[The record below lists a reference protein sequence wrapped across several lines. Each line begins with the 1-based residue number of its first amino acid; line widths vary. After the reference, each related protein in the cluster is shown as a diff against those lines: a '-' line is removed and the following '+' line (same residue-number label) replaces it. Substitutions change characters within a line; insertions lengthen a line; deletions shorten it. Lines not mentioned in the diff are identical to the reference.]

1 MQRVFRSSLLF
12 LFLIFS
18 GATYGQTRVISKE
31 EAIIKTLEN
40 NYGIR
45 MFQNMVEIADN
56 SQSILNSGYLPSITG
71 LAGTGY
77 NIEDINAT
85 LQGGEERIVDG
96 AKTNRYNASVNV
108 NYTLFDG
115 LGRWYNFKQLKEQY
129 NLTKLEAR
137 ETIENTIL
145 QLLTVYFEVA
155 RLTENVEVL
164 EETLETSRERIT
176 RAQYQFEY
184 GQANRLGVLN
194 AEVDVNNDS
203 ILLLNTRQQL
213 ANTKRDL
220 NVILNEQEIPL
231 ENFIVDTTVTFINK
245 LALET
250 YLNEAKFNNVSLLQA
265 ESAITISDY
274 AIKVSRSGYLPTV
287 DLSGSYGWNTANL
300 PATSFV
306 QSSTVLG
313 YGAGVNLSWDL
324 FDGGTT
330 LTNVR
335 NAKIRLENEELLRE
349 QILLEVN
356 RDIANALGDYENKRI
371 IYEVQEKNVLTNENN
386 FERSEEQFKVGQI
399 TSIEFRQAQINLIN
413 ARTSKNL
420 AKYDAKLAELQVLQL
435 TGQLLNVEL

>member
-1 MQRVFRSSLLF
+1 MQRVFRSLIF
-12 LFLIFS
+12 LFLIIS
-18 GATYGQTRVISKE
+18 VSTYGQTRVISKE

-45 MFQNMVEIADN
+45 MSQNMVEIAEN

-71 LAGTGY
+71 LAGANY

-85 LQGGEERIVDG
+85 LQGGEERVVDG
-96 AKTNRYNASVNV
+96 AKTNRYNASVNL

-145 QLLTVYFEVA
+145 QMLTVYFEVA

-176 RAQYQFEY
+176 RAKYQFEF
-184 GQANRLGVLN
+184 GQANRLGILN

-213 ANTKRDL
+213 ANAKRDL

-231 ENFIVDTTVTFINK
+231 DNFIVDTTVTFINK
-245 LALET
+245 LELEN

-265 ESAITISDY
+265 ESAINISDY

-287 DLSGSYGWNTANL
+287 GLTGSYGWNTANL

-313 YGAGVNLSWDL
+313 YGAGVSLSWDL

-330 LTNVR
+330 ITNVR
-335 NAKIRLENEELLRE
+335 NAKIQQENEELLRE

-386 FERSEEQFKVGQI
+386 FERSQEQFKVGQI

-435 TGQLLNVEL
+435 TGQLLNIEF

>member
-1 MQRVFRSSLLF
+1 MFRSLTFLF
-12 LFLIFS
+12 LFVA
-18 GATYGQTRVISKE
+18 GNTYSQTQVLSKE

-45 MFQNMVEIADN
+45 MSQNMVEIADN
-56 SQSILNSGYLPSITG
+56 SQSILNSGYLPSISG
-71 LAGTGY
+71 LAGANY
-77 NIEDINAT
+77 NNEDINAT
-85 LQGGEERIVDG
+85 LQGGEERVVDG
-96 AKTNRYNASVNV
+96 AKTNRYNASVNL

-164 EETLETSRERIT
+164 EETLETSKERIT
-176 RAQYQFEY
+176 RARYQFEF
-184 GQANRLGVLN
+184 GQANRLGILN

-213 ANTKRDL
+213 ANAKRDL

-231 ENFIVDTTVTFINK
+231 ENFVVDTTVTFITK
-245 LALET
+245 LQLEN
-250 YLNEAKFNNVSLLQA
+250 YLQEARQNNVSLLQA
-265 ESAITISDY
+265 ESAINISDY
-274 AIKVSRSGYLPTV
+274 AIKVARSGYLPTV
-287 DLSGSYGWNTANL
+287 GLNGSYGWNTANL

-306 QSSTVLG
+306 QSSTTLG
-313 YGAGVNLSWDL
+313 YGASLSLSWDL

-330 LTNVR
+330 ITNIR
-335 NAKIRLENEELLRE
+335 NAKIRQENEELFKQ

-386 FERSEEQFKVGQI
+386 FERSQEQFKVGQI

-435 TGQLLNVEL
+435 TGQLLNVEF

>member
-1 MQRVFRSSLLF
+1 MQRVFRSLIF
-12 LFLIFS
+12 LFLIIS
-18 GATYGQTRVISKE
+18 VSTYGQTRVISKE

-45 MFQNMVEIADN
+45 MSQNMVEIAEN

-71 LAGTGY
+71 LAGANY

-85 LQGGEERIVDG
+85 LQGGEERVVDG
-96 AKTNRYNASVNV
+96 AKTNRYNASVNL

-176 RAQYQFEY
+176 RAQYQFEF
-184 GQANRLGVLN
+184 GQANRLGILN

-213 ANTKRDL
+213 ANAKRDL

-245 LALET
+245 LELEN

-265 ESAITISDY
+265 ESAINISDY

-287 DLSGSYGWNTANL
+287 GLNGSYGWNTANL

-313 YGAGVNLSWDL
+313 YGAGVSLSWDL

-330 LTNVR
+330 ITNVR
-335 NAKIRLENEELLRE
+335 NAKIQQENEELLRE

-386 FERSEEQFKVGQI
+386 FERSQEQFKVGQI

-435 TGQLLNVEL
+435 TGQLLNIEF

>member
-1 MQRVFRSSLLF
+1 MQRMFKSLIF
-12 LFLIFS
+12 LFLIIS
-18 GATYGQTRVISKE
+18 GTTYGQTRVISKE
-31 EAIIKTLEN
+31 EAILKTLEN
-40 NYGIR
+40 NYGIL
-45 MFQNMVEIADN
+45 MSQNMVEMADN
-56 SQSILNSGYLPSITG
+56 SQSILNSGFLPSIG
-71 LAGTGY
+71 GSAGAGY
-77 NIEDINAT
+77 NTEDINAT

-96 AKTNRYNASVNV
+96 AKTNRYNAAVNM

-145 QLLTVYFEVA
+145 QMLTVYFEVA

-176 RAQYQFEY
+176 RAQYQFEF
-184 GQANRLGVLN
+184 GQANRLGILN

-213 ANTKRDL
+213 ANAKRDL

-231 ENFIVDTTVTFINK
+231 DNFIVDTTVAFISK
-245 LALET
+245 LELEN
-250 YLNEAKFNNVSLLQA
+250 YLKEAKANNVSLLQA
-265 ESAITISDY
+265 ESAINISDY
-274 AIKVSRSGYLPTV
+274 AIKVSRSGYLPTI
-287 DLSGSYGWNTANL
+287 DLTGSYGWNTANL

-306 QSSTVLG
+306 QSSTVIG
-313 YGAGVNLSWDL
+313 YSAGVSLSWDL

-330 LTNVR
+330 ITNIR
-335 NAKIRLENEELLRE
+335 NAKIQQENEELLRE

-371 IYEVQEKNVLTNENN
+371 IFEVQEKNVLTNENN

-435 TGQLLNVEL
+435 TGQLLNIEL

>member
-1 MQRVFRSSLLF
+1 MQRVFRSLIF
-12 LFLIFS
+12 LFIINTGTSF
-18 GATYGQTRVISKE
+18 AQTRVLSKE
-31 EAIIKTLEN
+31 EAVIKTLEN

-45 MFQNMVEIADN
+45 MSQNMVEIADN
-56 SQSILNSGYLPSITG
+56 SQSILNSGFLPSLTG
-71 LAGTGY
+71 LAGANY
-77 NIEDINAT
+77 NNEDINAT
-85 LQGGEERIVDG
+85 LQGGEERVVDG
-96 AKTNRYNASVNV
+96 AKTNRYNASVNL

-115 LGRWYNFKQLKEQY
+115 LGRWYNFKQLKEEY

-176 RAQYQFEY
+176 RAQYQFEF

-213 ANTKRDL
+213 ANAKRDL

-231 ENFIVDTTVTFINK
+231 ENFKVDTTVNFISE
-245 LALET
+245 LQLEN
-250 YLNEAKFNNVSLLQA
+250 YLQEAKNNNVSLLQA
-265 ESAITISDY
+265 ESAINISDY
-274 AIKVSRSGYLPTV
+274 AIKVARSGYLPTV
-287 DLSGSYGWNTANL
+287 GLNGSYGWNTASL

-306 QSSTVLG
+306 QSSTTLG
-313 YGAGVNLSWDL
+313 YGAGLSLSWDL

-330 LTNVR
+330 LTNIR
-335 NAKIRLENEELLRE
+335 NAKLRQENEELLRE

-386 FERSEEQFKVGQI
+386 FERSQEQFKVGQI

-420 AKYDAKLAELQVLQL
+420 AKYDAKLAELHVLQL
-435 TGQLLNVEL
+435 TGQLLNVEF

>member
-1 MQRVFRSSLLF
+1 MQRMFRSLTFLF
-12 LFLIFS
+12 LFVA
-18 GATYGQTRVISKE
+18 GNTYSQTQVLSKE

-45 MFQNMVEIADN
+45 MSQNMVEIADN
-56 SQSILNSGYLPSITG
+56 SQSILNSGYLPSISG
-71 LAGTGY
+71 LAGANY
-77 NIEDINAT
+77 NNEDINAT
-85 LQGGEERIVDG
+85 LQGGEERVVDG
-96 AKTNRYNASVNV
+96 AKTNRYNASVNL

-164 EETLETSRERIT
+164 EETLETSKERIT
-176 RAQYQFEY
+176 RARYQFEF
-184 GQANRLGVLN
+184 GQANRLGILN

-213 ANTKRDL
+213 ANAKRDL

-231 ENFIVDTTVTFINK
+231 ENFVVDTTVTFITK
-245 LALET
+245 LQLEN
-250 YLNEAKFNNVSLLQA
+250 YLQEARQNNVSLLQA
-265 ESAITISDY
+265 ESAINISDY
-274 AIKVSRSGYLPTV
+274 AIKVARSGYLPTV
-287 DLSGSYGWNTANL
+287 GLNGSYGWNTANL

-306 QSSTVLG
+306 QSSTTLG
-313 YGAGVNLSWDL
+313 YGASLSLSWDL

-330 LTNVR
+330 ITNIR
-335 NAKIRLENEELLRE
+335 NAKIRQENEELFKQ

-386 FERSEEQFKVGQI
+386 FERSQEQFKVGQI

-435 TGQLLNVEL
+435 TGQLLNVEF

>member
-1 MQRVFRSSLLF
+1 MQRVFRSLIF
-12 LFLIFS
+12 LFIINTGTSF
-18 GATYGQTRVISKE
+18 AQTRVLSKE
-31 EAIIKTLEN
+31 EAVIKTLEN

-45 MFQNMVEIADN
+45 MSQNMVEIADN
-56 SQSILNSGYLPSITG
+56 SQSILNSGFLPSLTG
-71 LAGTGY
+71 LAGANY
-77 NIEDINAT
+77 NNEDINAT
-85 LQGGEERIVDG
+85 LQGGEERVVDG
-96 AKTNRYNASVNV
+96 AKTNRYNASVNL

-115 LGRWYNFKQLKEQY
+115 LGRWYNFKQLKEEY

-176 RAQYQFEY
+176 RAQYQFEF

-213 ANTKRDL
+213 ANAKRDL

-231 ENFIVDTTVTFINK
+231 ENFKVDTTVNFISE
-245 LALET
+245 LQLEN
-250 YLNEAKFNNVSLLQA
+250 YLQEAKNNNVSLLQA
-265 ESAITISDY
+265 ESAINISDY
-274 AIKVSRSGYLPTV
+274 AIKVARSGYLPTV
-287 DLSGSYGWNTANL
+287 GLNGSYGWNTASL

-306 QSSTVLG
+306 QSSTTLG
-313 YGAGVNLSWDL
+313 YGAGLSLSWDL

-330 LTNVR
+330 LTNIR
-335 NAKIRLENEELLRE
+335 NAKLRQENEELLRE

-386 FERSEEQFKVGQI
+386 FERSQEQFKVGQI

-435 TGQLLNVEL
+435 TGQLLNVEF